1 MTRELIE
8 EITLASIVQGWG
20 AARDGKVAMASF
32 ADRSIGFE
40 ETCDRRT
47 AATLEFIKTDCFDII
62 YTSIR
67 IYMLRTEHLAKSRWC
82 AWICPTA
89 LMMKCDKDERQH
101 ETLC

>member
-1 MTRELIE
+1 MTGELIE

-47 AATLEFIKTDCFDII
+47 AATLEFLKKTRLLRYNSYQHQNI
-62 YTSIR
+62 YVEDRASGQITLVRMDLS
-67 IYMLRTEHLAKSRWC
+67 YSV
-82 AWICPTA
+82 
-89 LMMKCDKDERQH
+89 DDEMR
-101 ETLC
+101 